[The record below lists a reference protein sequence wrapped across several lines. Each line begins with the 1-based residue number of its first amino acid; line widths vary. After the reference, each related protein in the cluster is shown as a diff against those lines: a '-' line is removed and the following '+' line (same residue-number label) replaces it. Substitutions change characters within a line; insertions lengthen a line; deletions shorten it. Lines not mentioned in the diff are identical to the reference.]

1 VIEEGD
7 RARVWIRSS
16 NKFLGNSVGVQ
27 MLDETGIVLKSWFSL
42 KECSKDLGITVP
54 GVSKRIKR
62 NIQFTPSG

>member
-1 VIEEGD
+1 
-7 RARVWIRSS
+7 
-16 NKFLGNSVGVQ
+16 

-62 NIQFTPSG
+62 NIQFIFYNKTCVLKTELASVPQTQEVVN